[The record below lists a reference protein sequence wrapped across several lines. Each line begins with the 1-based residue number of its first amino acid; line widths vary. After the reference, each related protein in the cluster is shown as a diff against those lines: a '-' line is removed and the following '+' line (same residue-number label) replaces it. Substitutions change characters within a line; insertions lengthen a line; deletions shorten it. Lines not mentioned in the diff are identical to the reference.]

1 MNGEL
6 GMMRQLPVV
15 ELLGKNWYV
24 DERLKEFRNVDN
36 PHLSFSN
43 IEMDDLLELEEVVN
57 NPKEFG
63 LRPEEEQDRETLE
76 KLTKLFD
83 RAKDGDKSALEEIA
97 EMA

>member
-36 PHLSFSN
+36 PYLSFSN
-43 IEMDDLLELEEVVN
+43 REMDDLLELEEVVN

-63 LRPEEEQDRETLE
+63 LRPEEKQDRETLE
-76 KLTKLFD
+76 KLTKFFD

-97 EMA
+97 EIA